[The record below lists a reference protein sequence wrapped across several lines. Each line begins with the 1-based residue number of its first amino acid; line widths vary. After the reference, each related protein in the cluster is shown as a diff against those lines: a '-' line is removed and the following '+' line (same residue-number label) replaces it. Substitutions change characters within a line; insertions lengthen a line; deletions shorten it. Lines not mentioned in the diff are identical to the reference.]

1 MGVLMV
7 RIILNRVYTVRD
19 HWSLSASGTFHEGV
33 HLVSGDVGSGKS
45 TLALMMAGL
54 LPPSG
59 GSIEKTGITSG
70 MLSLQFPELHITGL
84 SVAEECASW
93 GVDPGEI
100 LDAIGLTEKKDL
112 SPLSLSRGELTRL
125 HLACVLAKDY
135 DLLLLDEPF
144 SSLDCEE
151 KVKLCA
157 RIGQKS
163 QGITVIFTHE
173 QNILPRVTRIW
184 EIVDGMLVDCGTPPD
199 AFRHWHHVPPVIKKL
214 TTLGSRPDNIS
225 LDDLR
230 EAACRIQG

>member
-7 RIILNRVYTVRD
+7 RITLNRVCAVRD
-19 HWSLSASGTFHEGV
+19 QWSLSASGTFNEGV

-54 LPPSG
+54 LPLSG
-59 GSIEKTGITSG
+59 GEIEKEEITTI
-70 MLSLQFPELHITGL
+70 MLSLQFPELHVTGL

-93 GVDPGEI
+93 GVAPDEI
-100 LDAIGLTEKKDL
+100 LDATGLTEKKEA
-112 SPLSLSRGELTRL
+112 SPLSLSRGELKRL

-151 KVKLCA
+151 KVKLST

-163 QGITVIFTHE
+163 QGICVIFTHE
-173 QNILPRVTRIW
+173 QNILPRVKRIW
-184 EIVDGMLVDCGTPPD
+184 EIVDGTLVDCGTPPD
-199 AFRHWHHVPPVIKKL
+199 AFTHWRHVPLVIKKL
-214 TTLGSRPDNIS
+214 IDLGCTPDNIS
-225 LDDLR
+225 RDDLL
-230 EAACRIQG
+230 EAVCRIQG

>member
-1 MGVLMV
+1 MGVPMV
-7 RIILNRVYTVRD
+7 RITLNRVYAVRD
-19 HWSLSASGTFHEGV
+19 HWSLSASGTFNEGV

-54 LPPSG
+54 LPLSG
-59 GSIEKTGITSG
+59 GYIEKEEITTS
-70 MLSLQFPELHITGL
+70 MLSLQFPELHVTGI

-93 GVDPGEI
+93 GVAPDEI
-100 LDAIGLTEKKDL
+100 LDAIGLMEKKEA
-112 SPLSLSRGELTRL
+112 SPLSLSKGELKRL

-163 QGITVIFTHE
+163 QGITIIFTHE
-173 QNILPRVTRIW
+173 QDILPRVTRIW
-184 EIVDGMLVDCGTPPD
+184 ETVDGSLVDCGTPPD
-199 AFRHWHHVPPVIKKL
+199 AFRHWRHVPPVIKKL
-214 TTLGSRPDNIS
+214 TALGSRPDNIS

>member
-1 MGVLMV
+1 MEVPMV
-7 RIILNRVYTVRD
+7 RITLNRVSAVRN
-19 HWSLSASGTFHEGV
+19 HWSLSASGIFNEGV

-54 LPPSG
+54 LPLSG
-59 GSIEKTGITSG
+59 GTIEREEITTT
-70 MLSLQFPELHITGL
+70 MLSLQFPELHVTGL

-93 GVDPGEI
+93 GVAPDEI
-100 LDAIGLTEKKDL
+100 LDAIGLTGKEDA
-112 SPLSLSRGELTRL
+112 SPLSLSRGELKRL
-125 HLACVLAKDY
+125 HLACVLAQDY

-163 QGITVIFTHE
+163 KGITVIFTHE

-184 EIVDGMLVDCGTPPD
+184 EIVEGTLFDCGTPPD
-199 AFRHWHHVPPVIKKL
+199 AFQHWRHVPPVIEKL
-214 TTLGSRPDNIS
+214 IALGSPPDNIS
-225 LDDLR
+225 RDDFL